1 MDDFNDIKVRH
12 YRIRGKYIY
21 VTLSNFKEEKILYT
35 QKNEEIILKRMENRI
50 KNEVKESA
58 ISRDIFEEC
67 EKVVLFFSLLSII
80 VSVLSL
86 SSVEYQV
93 LLIIASIMQLFTT
106 CLYEIENIAQ
116 LNSIK
121 FSLFFENRNEINEY
135 VKKNPNLLDNIKTKS
150 KESIIKNIEEKKEN
164 PVNVNTINS
173 MKLKKLKELVQKV
186 KFYKELKFETE
197 EDLINDGLDEL
208 KEQNDSMKVEKPKGL
223 SYRRTNS

>member
-12 YRIRGKYIY
+12 YRIKGKYIY

-58 ISRDIFEEC
+58 ISRDLFEDLET
-67 EKVVLFFSLLSII
+67 VVLLFSILSVIVSGLSLL
-80 VSVLSL
+80 
-86 SSVEYQV
+86 SVEYQV
-93 LLIIASIMQLFTT
+93 LLIIVSIMQLFTT

>member
-50 KNEVKESA
+50 KNKVKESS
-58 ISRDIFEEC
+58 ISRDLFEDLET
-67 EKVVLFFSLLSII
+67 VVLLFSILSVIVSGLSLL
-80 VSVLSL
+80 
-86 SSVEYQV
+86 SVEYQV
-93 LLIIASIMQLFTT
+93 LLIIVSIMQLFTT

-186 KFYKELKFETE
+186 KFYKELNFETE

-208 KEQNDSMKVEKPKGL
+208 KEQNDSIKVEKPKGL